1 MPSARRAP
9 QIAVLALCGVLGASS
24 LAGCETTQ
32 EKAAAQRAQSERILE
47 ARAKRQARKHHGP
60 KSQNA
65 HADGTNSQATR
76 DRSARRHVKDDKTA
90 HGQEGKG

>member
-9 QIAVLALCGVLGASS
+9 QLAVFVLCGALGAGS

-47 ARAKRQARKHHGP
+47 ARAKRQAQKKKH
-60 KSQNA
+60 
-65 HADGTNSQATR
+65 
-76 DRSARRHVKDDKTA
+76 RHQHK
-90 HGQEGKG
+90 HEKGNG